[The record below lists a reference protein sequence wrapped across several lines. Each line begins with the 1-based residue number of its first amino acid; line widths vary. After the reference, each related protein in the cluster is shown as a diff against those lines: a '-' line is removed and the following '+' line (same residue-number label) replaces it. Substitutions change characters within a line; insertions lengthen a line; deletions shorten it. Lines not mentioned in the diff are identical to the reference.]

1 MIPHGNLWPNFCTS
15 WPILFLLKDALL
27 DEHLSHLSQKEI
39 KDYTGK
45 LYRVGKDGPALE
57 SPDDICA
64 KFCLKNDCD
73 FITTDKRAFDK
84 IFKLKEIKSIGIK
97 QILEREL
104 TIDRPVYSL
113 NFRTE

>member
-1 MIPHGNLWPNFCTS
+1 M
-15 WPILFLLKDALL
+15 KDALL
-27 DEHLSHLSQKEI
+27 DEHLPHLSQKEI

-45 LYRVGKDGPALE
+45 LYRVGKDGPLFE

-64 KFCLKNDCD
+64 EFCLENDCD

-84 IFKLKEIKSIGIK
+84 IFKLKKIKSIEIK
-97 QILEREL
+97 QILEREP

-113 NFRTE
+113 SFRTK